1 VPSVPQSVNKLF
13 TERRTLPSAA
23 LDKVFFTECPI
34 KSTWQRAWH
43 SAKARIPVV
52 VAEPHNPTPAIRL
65 PWPPRSRHLPPGVCQ
80 TASTRQLQTVL
91 LQPPLI
97 FAYTQ
102 HVARP
107 HRHRSSTPACV
118 HDSPRRCPRITSSGR
133 VVLSILCCHTRCH
146 RSSARVAIRTS
157 FACCITCIAFER
169 ELGLH
174 LFLIDFGG

>member
-1 VPSVPQSVNKLF
+1 MPSVPQSVNKLF

-23 LDKVFFTECPI
+23 LGKVFLTECPI

-107 HRHRSSTPACV
+107 PPPSLVHSCV
-118 HDSPRRCPRITSSGR
+118 CSRLTSPLPTHHIEWSCRALYF
-133 VVLSILCCHTRCH
+133 VLSHTMPSLVRASCYSHIVRMLHHVH
-146 RSSARVAIRTS
+146 R
-157 FACCITCIAFER
+157 F
-169 ELGLH
+169 
-174 LFLIDFGG
+174 